1 MSSYNNSIVPN
12 GTFRYLFPWIF
23 SGRWSIKIKL
33 NQYLV
38 PSFLVLGLIFWKYVL
53 YPMYFWVLP
62 TFTTVGFYQMDGFY
76 FFNHCKISQNSKLL
90 FLSLLIYYLYKNTIH
105 DMCHHVFMY
114 DVRDKNTNSQT
125 NDSIKYISNTH
136 GGVI

>member
-1 MSSYNNSIVPN
+1 ME
-12 GTFRYLFPWIF
+12 
-23 SGRWSIKIKL
+23 IKL

-38 PSFLVLGLIFWKYVL
+38 LLFLVLGPTFWKYQIL
-53 YPMYFWVLP
+53 YPRYFWVLS
-62 TFTTVGFYQMDGFY
+62 TFTTVGFYQMDSSY

-114 DVRDKNTNSQT
+114 DVRDKNINSQT
-125 NDSIKYISNTH
+125 NNSIKYISNTL
-136 GGVI
+136 GGVMQNEIYCN